1 MTTLLHLGWCHLFI
15 FKAGM
20 RQDGAAAATNIT
32 YILNLIITD
41 IWIRLKKNKD
51 FPDMVFWYDNSM
63 Y

>member
-1 MTTLLHLGWCHLFI
+1 
-15 FKAGM
+15 M